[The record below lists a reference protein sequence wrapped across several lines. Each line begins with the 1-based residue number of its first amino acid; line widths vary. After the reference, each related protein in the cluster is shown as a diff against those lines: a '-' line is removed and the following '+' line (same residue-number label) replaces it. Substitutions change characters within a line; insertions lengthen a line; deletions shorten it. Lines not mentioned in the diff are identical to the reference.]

1 MRRWAPAIPLILLML
16 NGLGCSGAPSADD
29 TSAPSSTGVV
39 GSGPSQT
46 LADLTNAERTRAG
59 LTPLVPSS
67 PLTTAAQLQADQ
79 LASLQVLEHDVP
91 AGRYPTPADRLAAAG
106 YPWQA
111 YGENLASGYS
121 TAADTIA
128 GWLNSSGHR
137 ANILNATFSEF
148 GVAYAIDPTGR
159 PYWVQVFARPR

>member
-1 MRRWAPAIPLILLML
+1 ML
-16 NGLGCSGAPSADD
+16 SGLGCSAAPSADD
-29 TSAPSSTGVV
+29 TSAPSSTGGV

-128 GWLNSSGHR
+128 GWMNSSGHR
-137 ANILNATFSEF
+137 ANILNPSYTRI
-148 GVAYAIDPTGR
+148 GVAAYTTPSGTI
-159 PYWVQVFARPR
+159 YWCQQFLR